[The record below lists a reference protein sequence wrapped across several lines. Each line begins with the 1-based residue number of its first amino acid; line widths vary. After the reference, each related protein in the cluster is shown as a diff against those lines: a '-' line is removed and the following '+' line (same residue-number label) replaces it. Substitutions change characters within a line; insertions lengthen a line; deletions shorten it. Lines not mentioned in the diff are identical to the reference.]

1 MTIFINHTSCTK
13 GDYSNK
19 FLLFNLAKKTNDEG
33 EYFPLWGTGLGFEAI
48 IELIN

>member
-1 MTIFINHTSCTK
+1 MKTNTTLKTLFFKTAE
-13 GDYSNK
+13 
-19 FLLFNLAKKTNDEG
+19 LLFNLAKKTNDEG